1 MRAVSFELK
10 PLVNSK
16 RSFLPRILSI
26 LHCFNSSELSSGQW
40 TVESASK
47 FNNLLC
53 IYVCW
58 LLLLLRQ
65 SILAVNKIHCQFIV
79 ARWQKKEKQKNV
91 INPKKEEK
99 RKTVIKQLIFMVPT
113 FSSWRASRSGRVIVN
128 TSCNGVHDTQSYIHT
143 HTNKRENNTC

>member
-16 RSFLPRILSI
+16 RSFLSKILSI
-26 LHCFNSSELSSGQW
+26 LLCFNSSEL

-91 INPKKEEK
+91 INPKKEET
-99 RKTVIKQLIFMVPT
+99 RKTVIKLLIFMVPT

-128 TSCNGVHDTQSYIHT
+128 TSCNGVPFTTHNPMFTHT
-143 HTNKRENNTC
+143 HKRENNTC